1 VKRVF
6 DIFCSLIISFI
17 ALPIIFLL
25 IIISKITIGSPI
37 FFKQER
43 AGLNG
48 KIFYIIKFR
57 TMKSLKDEN
66 GKLLPDNERLTEFGR
81 FLRSTS
87 LDEIPELI
95 NVIKGDMSL
104 VGPRPL
110 LKEYLDLY
118 SPVQARRHDVRP
130 GLTGWAQIN
139 GRNNLTWNEKFEKD
153 IWYVDNQS
161 MFMDIKILILTIK
174 KIITKEGISAKNNE
188 FMPPFT
194 GNNDEA
200 K

>member
-1 VKRVF
+1 M
-6 DIFCSLIISFI
+6 FI
-17 ALPIIFLL
+17 TRIA
-25 IIISKITIGSPI
+25 IGSPI
-37 FFKQER
+37 FFRQER

-48 KIFYIIKFR
+48 KLFHIIKFR
-57 TMKSLKDEN
+57 TMNTHKDEN
-66 GKLLPDNERLTEFGR
+66 GNLLPDDLRLTKFGR

-87 LDEIPELI
+87 LDEIPELF

-110 LKEYLDLY
+110 LKEYLTLY
-118 SPVQARRHDVRP
+118 SPFQARRHNVRP

-139 GRNNLTWNEKFEKD
+139 GRNSLSWNEKFEKD
-153 IWYVDNQS
+153 IWYVENQS
-161 MFMDIKILILTIK
+161 IFLDIKILLITIK
-174 KIITKEGISAKNNE
+174 KIIIKEGISAKNNE
-188 FMPPFT
+188 IMPPFT